1 MPLDGR
7 EVRRVD
13 VGAGVYVSLPADTA
27 DLPLPESRSRRV
39 PALALA
45 LGAALSGAALGRLG
59 ITADGLLSAGLL
71 PVLVALAAV
80 DLRARVLPNRIIG
93 PAMLAVLAWQLAFFA
108 DRVPECLL
116 AAAAAGA
123 FLLLPSLLHP
133 GAMGMGDVKLAA
145 LLGLALGGDVVAA
158 LLIGFVAVAPVAA
171 ALLLFRGDDARQAAI
186 PFGPFLALGAGVAL
200 LA

>member
-45 LGAALSGAALGRLG
+45 LGAALSGAALARLG

-80 DLRARVLPNRIIG
+80 DLRARVLPSRIIG

-116 AAAAAGA
+116 A
-123 FLLLPSLLHP
+123 
-133 GAMGMGDVKLAA
+133 
-145 LLGLALGGDVVAA
+145 
-158 LLIGFVAVAPVAA
+158 
-171 ALLLFRGDDARQAAI
+171 
-186 PFGPFLALGAGVAL
+186 
-200 LA
+200 